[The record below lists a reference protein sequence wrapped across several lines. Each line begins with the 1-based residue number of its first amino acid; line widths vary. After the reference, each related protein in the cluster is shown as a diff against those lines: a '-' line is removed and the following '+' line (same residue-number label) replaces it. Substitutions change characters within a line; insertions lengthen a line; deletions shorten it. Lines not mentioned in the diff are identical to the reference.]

1 MKAFLKIVAKDM
13 LEKYGTDMSD
23 IAVVFPNKR
32 ASLFLNSYLAQLA
45 RKPIWTPTYIT
56 ISDLFRRHTDLKVAD
71 PIKSI
76 CDLHKTF
83 VKCTGID
90 ETLDHFYGW
99 GQLLLSDFDDVDK
112 NMVDAK
118 QIFANLSDIHELDD
132 VSYLTDYQ
140 KQMIKKFFSNFS
152 DDHNSELKKRFLQLW
167 CHFYDIYVEFNKRLT
182 QQGLA
187 YEGALY
193 RNVAN
198 NENIAFRHKKYLFV
212 GFNMMQKVELNLC
225 DRLMKQGKAAFYWD
239 YDQYYMDGNNEAGH
253 YIRQFLPYYP
263 NELADYPQQE
273 IYNNMT
279 KNKDIT
285 YISAPTENIQARY
298 VNTWLK
304 ENGRYKMGRNVA
316 IVLSDESLLQS
327 VIHSLP
333 QEVGSVNITIGYPLQ
348 QTPFYSLI
356 QQLIQLQ
363 GIGHP
368 KFSDTYRLHYVL
380 IALRHPYTRY
390 ISEKYTDLQ
399 NKLNEQKR
407 FYPSREFLSMDGDEG
422 LSLLFRDLEG
432 TNAPK
437 GTDKER
443 GTDKEKDTASQD
455 EYNKKLITYLL
466 DVLRTI
472 GIHAKK
478 LEDPLFHESLYR
490 TYTLLNRLQD
500 LIMAGDLQ
508 VDIITLERLI
518 QQLIQT
524 TSIPFHGEPAEGIQ
538 VMGVL
543 ETRNLDFDHILVLS
557 CNEGKLPKGVND
569 SSFIPFTLRN
579 AYGLTTVENK
589 VAIFA
594 YYFHSMLQR
603 AHDITLT
610 YNNATEDGQS
620 GEMSRFMLQMM
631 VESQHSIKRR
641 TLTAGQKPLRPAYN
655 EEQKTD
661 EVMAVLDDIKMIT
674 PTFLNTYQRCQK
686 QFYYKYVKGLLEPD
700 EIDEDEVDNK
710 IFGNIFHRAAELFYY
725 TFASKEDIAVDDRG
739 KQRLIHPIVI
749 SAGDLDNA
757 LKDSSLVYRLV
768 DQAFREELF
777 KVSSSDYHPKYNGL
791 QLINK
796 EVIASYLRQLITIDR
811 RQAPFTIIGMEIVV
825 STTLGVA
832 TARGEKLFRIGGFI
846 DRLDAVAANGN
857 PAAGGNLAERI
868 RVIDYKT
875 GRAQATHPKD
885 IDEVFGTTPQAMN
898 KHSDYYLQ
906 AILYSLI
913 IKNDRRFNPAQE
925 PVSPGLLFI
934 QNAGSEDYDPTLKLG
949 KELLSD
955 VAPLEAEFTE
965 HLRSLLADIYNPAV
979 PLKPTEDKKRCI
991 YCPYAALCK

>member
-32 ASLFLNSYLAQLA
+32 ASLFLNNYLAQLA
-45 RKPIWTPTYIT
+45 HKPIWTPTYIT
-56 ISDLFRRHTDLKVAD
+56 ISDLFRRHSDLKVAD

-99 GQLLLSDFDDVDK
+99 GQLLLADFDDVDK

-118 QIFANLSDIHELDD
+118 QLFANLSDIHELDD

-140 KQMIKKFFSNFS
+140 KEMIRKFFSNFS

-167 CHFYDIYVEFNKRLT
+167 CHFYDIYTEFNQRMT
-182 QQGLA
+182 EQGLA

-193 RNVAN
+193 RSVVS
-198 NENIAFRHKKYLFV
+198 NESIEFRHKKYLFV
-212 GFNMMQKVELNLC
+212 GFNMMQVVELNLLN
-225 DRLMKQGKAAFYWD
+225 RLKKQGKAAFYWD

-253 YIRQFLPYYP
+253 YIRQYLPYYP

-298 VNTWLK
+298 VNSWLK

-333 QEVGSVNITIGYPLQ
+333 QEVGSINITIGYPLQ

-363 GIGHP
+363 GIGHS
-368 KFSDTYRLHYVL
+368 KQGDTYRLHYVL

-390 ISEKYTDLQ
+390 ISEKYTELLA
-399 NKLNEQKR
+399 KLDEQKR
-407 FYPSREFLSMDGDEG
+407 FYPSREFLSLDGDEG
-422 LSLLFRDLEG
+422 LTLLFRNLEE
-432 TNAPK
+432 A
-437 GTDKER
+437 
-443 GTDKEKDTASQD
+443 TASQD
-455 EYNKKLITYLL
+455 EYNRKLITYLL

-472 GIHAKK
+472 GTHAKE
-478 LEDPLFHESLYR
+478 LNDPLFHESLYR

-500 LIMAGDLQ
+500 LIIAGDLQ

-569 SSFIPFTLRN
+569 SSFIPYSLRK

-631 VESQHSIKRR
+631 VESQHSIRR
-641 TLTAGQKPLRPAYN
+641 KTLVAGQKPLRPAYSDA
-655 EEQKTD
+655 QKTD
-661 EVMAVLDDIKMIT
+661 EVMAVLDNIKMIT

-725 TFASKEDIAVDDRG
+725 TFASKDDIATDDQG
-739 KQRLIHPIVI
+739 KQRLIRPIVI
-749 SAGDLDNA
+749 TADNLDHA
-757 LKDSSLVYRLV
+757 LKDTSLVYRLV

-832 TARGEKLFRIGGFI
+832 TARGQKLFRIGGFI
-846 DRLDAVAANGN
+846 DRLDSVAASGN
-857 PAAGGNLAERI
+857 PSALGNLAERI

-875 GRAQATHPKD
+875 GRSRTSHPKD
-885 IDEVFGTTPQAMN
+885 IKEVFSTQPLAIG
-898 KHSDYYLQ
+898 KHNDYYLQ

-913 IKNDRRFNPAQE
+913 VKNDRRYNPAQE

-934 QNAGSEDYDPTLKLG
+934 QNAGADDYDPTLKLG
-949 KELLSD
+949 KELLTD
-955 VAPLEAEFTE
+955 VAPLETEFTD
-965 HLRSLLADIYNPAV
+965 HLRSLLADIYDPAL
-979 PLKPTEDKKRCI
+979 PLKPTEDKKRCVF
-991 YCPYAALCK
+991 CPYAALCK

>member
-333 QEVGSVNITIGYPLQ
+333 PEVGSVNITIGYPLQ

-749 SAGDLDNA
+749 STGDLDNA

-857 PAAGGNLAERI
+857 PSAGGNLAERI

-906 AILYSLI
+906 AILYSQI